1 MVPRELLGGLHPG
14 SLGDG
19 VVGVPVKPL
28 AGVAWWATAGEPSAG
43 PCRAVRFGMATVPLM
58 GLGQL
63 EWSDGVGWLE
73 GPCVLSQVAQWIR
86 DVIE

>member
-1 MVPRELLGGLHPG
+1 M
-14 SLGDG
+14 
-19 VVGVPVKPL
+19 GVPVKPL

-43 PCRAVRFGMATVPLM
+43 PCCAVRFGMATAPLM
-58 GLGQL
+58 GLGQPEQL
-63 EWSDGVGWLE
+63 DGVGSLE